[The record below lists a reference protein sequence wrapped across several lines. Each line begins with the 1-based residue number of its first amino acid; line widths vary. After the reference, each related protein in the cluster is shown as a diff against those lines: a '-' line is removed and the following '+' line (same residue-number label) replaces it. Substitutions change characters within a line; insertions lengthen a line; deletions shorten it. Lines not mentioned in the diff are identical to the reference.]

1 MEGRKSME
9 LLRFEGV
16 GFTYPEAEQKALD
29 ELTFSMG
36 EGEFLVVCGAS
47 GCGKTTLLRMAKPQM
62 QPAGK
67 FAGNIYYKNKPLQEF
82 DEQISAFRIGYVQQ
96 NPDNQIVTD
105 TVWHELAFGLE
116 NAALPVQTIRRR
128 VSEMA
133 SFFGMETLFH
143 RKTGELSGGQ
153 KQMLNLA
160 SVMVMNPELLILD
173 EPTSM
178 LDPLAASN
186 LLQMVHKINRELGVA
201 VLLCEHRLE
210 EVFLM
215 ADRVLLMEN
224 GKKKALK
231 TPQKLAEMLSFSEG
245 DENFEANT
253 ARKGKA
259 VSDKEEHT
267 FRIYEGLPAA
277 VRIFS
282 DLKKRGI
289 YDGSK
294 SLPLTIRDGRLA
306 LVELCAEFIN
316 VKRGSVAEFDRQLR
330 KFDIKYDT
338 QLRKPDMKDG
348 GQTEQFGMKDGMQ
361 LRQPDTEYNSQPKWM
376 GLTADGGTRKKDK
389 KDTKIVLR
397 AKEVWFRYERSG
409 VDILRSLDLSLYKG
423 EMFALLGGNGAGKST
438 LLKILTGIIKERRG
452 RVIREKG
459 ERIAM
464 LPQSP
469 HVLFQYDTVWEEF
482 LESAGQDVERAKEMA
497 EFLELSDKISMHPY
511 DLSGGEMQRAA
522 LGKLM
527 LLDAKILLLDEPTKG
542 LDAYLKKKLAGLLKK
557 LTQDGIAILL
567 VTHDLEFAA
576 AYADRCGLLF
586 DGQVISEGEPHAFFA
601 GNRFYTTAANQ
612 VAGNEIPEAI
622 TCEEVVRAVLS
633 HMEI

>member
-1 MEGRKSME
+1 MQMVQVKDWGFCYPGCEAPALSHVNFTIEEGAFV
-9 LLRFEGV
+9 LL
-16 GFTYPEAEQKALD
+16 
-29 ELTFSMG
+29 
-36 EGEFLVVCGAS
+36 CGAS
-47 GCGKTTLLRMAKPQM
+47 GSGKSTLLSHLKREMAPHGTQM
-62 QPAGK
+62 GVIEWQGS
-67 FAGNIYYKNKPLQEF
+67 PL
-82 DEQISAFRIGYVQQ
+82 SAMSEKDSAQRIGYVAQT
-96 NPDNQIVTD
+96 PETQIVTD

-143 RKTGELSGGQ
+143 RKTCELSGGQ

-160 SVMVMNPELLILD
+160 SVMVMNPELLLLD

-231 TPQKLAEMLSFSEG
+231 TPQKLAEMLSFSMEEEN
-245 DENFEANT
+245 DEHI
-253 ARKGKA
+253 
-259 VSDKEEHT
+259 S
-267 FRIYEGLPAA
+267 RIYEGLPAA
-277 VRIFS
+277 VRIFKE
-282 DLKKRGI
+282 LKKRGI
-289 YDGSK
+289 YDSGK
-294 SLPLTIRDGRLA
+294 PLPLTIRDGRLA
-306 LVELCAEFIN
+306 LAEVLTGRCN
-316 VKRGSVAEFDRQLR
+316 RQS
-330 KFDIKYDT
+330 
-338 QLRKPDMKDG
+338 DMK
-348 GQTEQFGMKDGMQ
+348 
-361 LRQPDTEYNSQPKWM
+361 YS
-376 GLTADGGTRKKDK
+376 GTRKADK
-389 KDTKIVLR
+389 KDSHIVLR

-469 HVLFQYDTVWEEF
+469 QVLFQYDTVWEEL

-522 LGKLM
+522 LGKLL

-542 LDAYLKKKLAGLLKK
+542 LEAYLKKKLAGLLKK
-557 LTQDGIAILL
+557 LTQGGIAILL
-567 VTHDLEFAA
+567 VTHDLEFVA

-612 VAGNEIPEAI
+612 IAGNEIPEAI
-622 TCEEVVRAVLS
+622 TCEEVVRAVL
-633 HMEI
+633 